1 MLYRIPIIGLLLI
14 SMMLSACT
22 TDNALQDDDAPAVIS
37 TPLDSV
43 PRLRESYTWSNIFTD
58 SAISVDYPSG
68 WFIEAIG
75 DQLLISSIDTEDLE
89 SDSSAI
95 IINILPAE
103 GDMLLEG
110 ADTTPESLLELSF
123 LDSLGEIEEIQTST
137 INDNPSAYTSGEFEG
152 NSSTIYTIQVDEAFF
167 VVVIAVKAQAFTD
180 IEQALVVAIVES
192 VRYETGILESVGE

>member
-1 MLYRIPIIGLLLI
+1 MLYRISIIGLLVLMI
-14 SMMLSACT
+14 VSACT
-22 TDNALQDDDAPAVIS
+22 TGNASQNDDPTVIS
-37 TPLDSV
+37 TPLESV

-95 IINILPAE
+95 IMNVLPAE

-123 LDSLGEIEEIQTST
+123 LDRLGEIEEIRTTT
-137 INDNPSAYTSGEFEG
+137 INDNPSAYISGEFEG
-152 NSSTIYTIQVDEAFF
+152 NSGTIYAIQVDEAYFI
-167 VVVIAVKAQAFTD
+167 VIIAVKAQAFTD
-180 IEQALVVAIVES
+180 VEQALIVAIVES
-192 VRYETGILESVGE
+192 VRYETDILDSVGQ

>member
-1 MLYRIPIIGLLLI
+1 MLYRISIVGLLVL
-14 SMMLSACT
+14 MMVLSACT
-22 TDNALQDDDAPAVIS
+22 TDNASQNDDPAVIS
-37 TPLDSV
+37 TPLESV

-75 DQLLISSIDTEDLE
+75 DQLLISSIDTADLD

-95 IINILPAE
+95 LINVLPAE

-123 LDSLGEIEEIQTST
+123 LDRLGEIEEIRTTT
-137 INDNPSAYTSGEFEG
+137 INDNPSAYVSGEFEG
-152 NSSTIYTIQVDEAFF
+152 NSSTIYAIQVDEAYFI
-167 VVVIAVKAQAFTD
+167 VIIAVKAQAFTD
-180 IEQALVVAIVES
+180 VEQALVVAIVES
-192 VRYETGILESVGE
+192 VRYETDILDSVGQ